1 MLVWDGL
8 GICILI
14 KRETIIGIF
23 RFLGAG
29 YLLAAQVVAFASVAT
44 RFPSNHKDF
53 HPDLSTCLGSLLV

>member
-1 MLVWDGL
+1 MLLWDGL

-29 YLLAAQVVAFASVAT
+29 YLLAAQVVAFGSVAA
-44 RFPSNHKDF
+44 RFPSNHKDLF
-53 HPDLSTCLGSLLV
+53 RI